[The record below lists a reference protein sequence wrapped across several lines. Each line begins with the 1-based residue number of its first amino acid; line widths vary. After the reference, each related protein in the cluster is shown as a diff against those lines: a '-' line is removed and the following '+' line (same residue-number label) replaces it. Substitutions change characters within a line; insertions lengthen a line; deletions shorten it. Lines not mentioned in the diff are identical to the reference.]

1 LIFCENFIQRKHSIN
16 FQKYFS
22 EKNQKNLAEM
32 VQQKEKRRHNI
43 RPKFNPSNDKGPNQV
58 KQMCIQDEALAR
70 VIKRNNVIY
79 EFSL

>member
-1 LIFCENFIQRKHSIN
+1 
-16 FQKYFS
+16 
-22 EKNQKNLAEM
+22 M